1 MVRTSR
7 IITGT
12 KLAPVG
18 KIEAGLVKG
27 PAFCLLMLT
36 KVGHVETIFRYPV
49 KSMAGER
56 LDQAELGWHGLEGDR
71 RLAFRRMDDCG
82 GFPWLTAGKLPDLV
96 LFAPQRRENETQADL
111 PTHIRTPEG
120 DEMCVFGDELAAEIG
135 RRYGAPVQMMHLK
148 HGIFDDASVSV
159 IASDTVCE
167 IARLS
172 GQSPDVRRFRPNVV
186 VRLSRSI
193 PFQEDEWVGG
203 VLSFGEGDDAPAIAV
218 TMRDARCA
226 MVNLD
231 PDSASPTP
239 AVLKAVVRA
248 NRNNAG
254 IYGTVIRTGRLMVG
268 QTIFLRARDENEA

>member
-12 KLAPVG
+12 KLTSVG
-18 KIEAGLVKG
+18 KIEAGLIKG
-27 PAFCLLMLT
+27 PAFCLRMLT
-36 KVGHVETIFRYPV
+36 KVGHVEAIFRYPV

-71 RLAFRRMDDCG
+71 RLAFRRMDDCS

-111 PTHIRTPEG
+111 PTHIRTPDGE
-120 DEMCVFGDELAAEIG
+120 EMCVFGEELAAEIG
-135 RRYGAPVQMMHLK
+135 RRYGAPVEIMHLK

-172 GQSPDVRRFRPNVV
+172 GQCPDVRRFRPNVV
-186 VRLSRSI
+186 VRLLRSV

-248 NRNNAG
+248 NTNNAG
-254 IYGTVIRTGRLMVG
+254 VYGTVTRIGRLAVG
-268 QTIFLRARDENEA
+268 QSIFFCAGDENEA

>member
-1 MVRTSR
+1 
-7 IITGT
+7 
-12 KLAPVG
+12 LFAY
-18 KIEAGLVKG
+18 
-27 PAFCLLMLT
+27 MLT
-36 KVGHVETIFRYPV
+36 KVGHVEAIYRYPV

-56 LDQAELGWHGLEGDR
+56 LDQAELGWHGLEGDG
-71 RLAFRRMDDCG
+71 RLAFRRMDDCS

-96 LFAPQRRENETQADL
+96 LFAPRRREDGDQGDL
-111 PTHIRTPEG
+111 PTHVRTPDGE
-120 DEMCVFGDELAAEIG
+120 EMCVFGEELAAEIG

-167 IARLS
+167 IGRLS
-172 GQSPDVRRFRPNVV
+172 GQCPDVRRFRPNVV
-186 VRLSRSI
+186 VRLLRSV

-254 IYGTVIRTGRLMVG
+254 IYGTVIRIGRLAVG
-268 QTIFLRARDENEA
+268 QSIFFRVAAENVA